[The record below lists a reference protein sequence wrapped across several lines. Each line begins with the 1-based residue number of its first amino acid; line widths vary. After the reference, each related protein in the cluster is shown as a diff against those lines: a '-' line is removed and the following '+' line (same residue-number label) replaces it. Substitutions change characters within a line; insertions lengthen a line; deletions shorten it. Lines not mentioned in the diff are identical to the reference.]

1 MVLSTLNIVSDHA
14 ASQSQTTLTFHF
26 SDMPSSHHP
35 GKLKPPTSWRVG
47 VLGPRPIFAMKK
59 GPEDGKALALETC
72 DWPVAR
78 PSGSTKS
85 DQKKS
90 KTIGSFF

>member
-1 MVLSTLNIVSDHA
+1 MVLSTLSIVSDHA

-47 VLGPRPIFAMKK
+47 MLGPRPIFAMKK

-78 PSGSTKS
+78 PSGSTKVT
-85 DQKKS
+85 KKS
-90 KTIGSFF
+90 PEAFSES